1 MNFSEFRKL
10 LGADPHGREPETLR
24 ARNTGPEFEQ
34 AAKEA
39 EAFEQKLQRAVEVA
53 VDETLLADLLEIPDQ
68 TVGRRLPAWV
78 AMAASVVIV
87 AGVAGVLWLQS
98 VRPDT
103 IEEYVAQ
110 HFGHDGASLFEKAAG
125 DFDEAQIARVLASF
139 GVSAGD
145 ELQDRIRFIKYCP
158 TMDGRGAHM
167 VVATNQGPVQLIYMP
182 NTSVDDRAAFGFEGM
197 QAHLVDLDHGSVAII
212 GGREQPVAALDNLVR
227 NSFLP
232 TTAGA

>member
-10 LGADPHGREPETLR
+10 LGADPRNREPETLR
-24 ARNTGPEFEQ
+24 ARNSGPEFEQ

-39 EAFEQKLQRAVEVA
+39 EAFERKLQQAVEVA
-53 VDETLLADLLEIPDQ
+53 VDETLLADLLEIPGQ
-68 TVGRRLPAWV
+68 PVGRRLPAWV

-87 AGVAGVLWLQS
+87 AGVAGILWLQS

-110 HFGHDGASLFEKAAG
+110 HFGHDGASLFERATG
-125 DFDEAQIARVLASF
+125 DFDKAQIARVLASF
-139 GVSAGD
+139 GVTAGD
-145 ELQDRIRFIKYCP
+145 ELQDRISFIKYCP

-167 VVATNQGPVQLIYMP
+167 VVATDQGPVQLIYMP
-182 NTSVDDRAAFGFEGM
+182 NTSVNDRQSFGFEQM

-212 GGREQPVAALDNLVR
+212 GGREQPVAALDNLAR
-227 NSFLP
+227 TGFRP
-232 TTAGA
+232 TTADA